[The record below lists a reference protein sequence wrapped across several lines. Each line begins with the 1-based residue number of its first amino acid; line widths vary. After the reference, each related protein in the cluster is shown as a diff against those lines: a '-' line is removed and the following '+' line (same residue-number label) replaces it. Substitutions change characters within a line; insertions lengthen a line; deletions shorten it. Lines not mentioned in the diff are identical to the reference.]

1 MKQMRRLLWGLPV
14 VGALAAAGV
23 FWTPR
28 GESAPGQ
35 SDNGKQQVGDLKPA
49 VSLPITQVILFN
61 SGVGHFTR
69 SGDVEGEARVDLSFP
84 EQDVN
89 DLIKSMTL
97 RDLSPNGRVAA
108 VTYDSHDPI
117 DRTLASFAINLN
129 NSPPLANILT
139 QARGEQVEVT
149 LVSTASQPGNLVG
162 KIMGVEQQQVP
173 GKDGPPVT
181 VSVLNLWCADGVRAV
196 KLGEVQR
203 LRFANPVIENEV
215 RRALETLALSHDAQ
229 KKAVSLHFAGE
240 GKRRVEVGYVVE
252 NPIWKTSYRLVL
264 DKEGKPYL
272 QGWAVV
278 ENPTDEDWAK
288 VTMALVSGRPIS
300 FKMDLYN
307 PLYVSR
313 PTVEPE
319 LFASLRPPTYG
330 GTMRKHAE
338 EPRIREELQ
347 SLEKRMSEGHDSK
360 GSPQP
365 AMDSVILGGS
375 GFGTVDGKRISTYA
389 EQWGSLPAA
398 ERARIIQ
405 ELTQGQPA
413 RYRIVIEDYFKALSA
428 GRGPGRLEDK
438 LAAARY
444 AEKAGEQLR
453 ERLDLGASVQ
463 SVATASALGD
473 YYQYVIDRPVDLA
486 RQKSALLPI
495 VNKDVEGK
503 RVSIYNSDI
512 QAKHPLLGLR
522 FKNTSGMPLAQG
534 PITVFEGSVYAGD
547 SRVLDLQP
555 DEERLVS
562 YAIDLGTE
570 VSTKSGNNTSRI
582 TSVKAVKGI
591 VYTHTVQREERVY
604 DVSNRSTTDR
614 TLLIEHPNRKGQGF
628 AFIGDHKPK
637 EEATDVFR
645 FEVAIGA
652 KKDLTYTVTEERPVE
667 SSVQLTNNT
676 DDQIRYFLSLKEAP
690 DSLKA
695 KLNEALKVKGTWDK
709 VRQDIQ
715 AANARVQTITQ
726 DQKRLRDNMREL
738 PRDSDLF
745 KRYLKTLEEQEK
757 EMDDLQAKLKALQD
771 DEAKA
776 KSAYDDF
783 LANLSAE

>member
-1 MKQMRRLLWGLPV
+1 MRRYWLMLPALGV
-14 VGALAAAGV
+14 LAAVVVV
-23 FWTPR
+23 FSQR
-28 GESAPGQ
+28 GESAPTS
-35 SDNGKQQVGDLKPA
+35 SDNGKAGQAALKPA
-49 VSLPITQVILFN
+49 VSLPISQVILFN

-69 SGDVEGEARVDLSFP
+69 AGDVEGDARVDLTFP
-84 EQDVN
+84 EQDIN

-97 RDLSPNGRVAA
+97 RDLSPSGRVAA

-129 NSPPLANILT
+129 NNPSLSQILQ

-149 LVSTASQPGNLVG
+149 LVNTTSQPTALTG
-162 KIMGVEQQQVP
+162 KIIGLEQQP
-173 GKDGPPVT
+173 APSKEGPAVPVT
-181 VSVLNLWCADGVRAV
+181 VLNLWCAEGVRAV
-196 KLGEVQR
+196 KMAEVQR
-203 LRFANPVIENEV
+203 LRFMNPVIENEV
-215 RRALETLALSHDAQ
+215 RRALETLALSHDSQ

-240 GKRRVEVGYVVE
+240 GKRKVEVGYVIE

-264 DKEGKPYL
+264 KEGKPYL

-278 ENPTDEDWAK
+278 ENPTDEDWAQ

-307 PLYVSR
+307 PLYVGR

-330 GTMRKHAE
+330 GAMNRHDRLAGDQPQTEGAGL
-338 EPRIREELQ
+338 RE
-347 SLEKRMSEGHDSK
+347 LEKDAKKLQEMTNEAK
-360 GSPQP
+360 
-365 AMDSVILGGS
+365 LGA
-375 GFGTVDGKRISTYA
+375 GFRETDG
-389 EQWGSLPAA
+389 
-398 ERARIIQ
+398 ARFKQ
-405 ELTQGQPA
+405 EAQQ
-413 RYRIVIEDYFKALSA
+413 
-428 GRGPGRLEDK
+428 RLEYARKVADK
-438 LAAARY
+438 L
-444 AEKAGEQLR
+444 KD
-453 ERLDLGASVQ
+453 DLKLGQSVQ

-503 RVSIYNSDI
+503 RVSIYNPGV

-522 FKNTSGMPLAQG
+522 FKNTTGMPLSQG
-534 PITVFEGSVYAGD
+534 PVTVFEGSVYAGD
-547 SRVLDLQP
+547 TRVLDLQP

-570 VSTKSGNNTSRI
+570 VSTKPGNNTSRI
-582 TSVKAVKGI
+582 TRVRAVKGI
-591 VYTHTVQREERVY
+591 VYTSTVNREEIVY

-628 AFIGDHKPK
+628 TFIGEHKPK
-637 EEATDVFR
+637 EEAADVFR
-645 FEVAIGA
+645 FEVPVGA
-652 KKDLTYTVTEERPVE
+652 KKDLSYTVIEERPVE
-667 SSVQLTNNT
+667 SSVVLTNSA
-676 DDQIRYFLSLKEAP
+676 DDQIRYFINLKEAP
-690 DSLKA
+690 SALKD
-695 KLNEALKVKGTWDK
+695 KLREALKLKAGWDT
-709 VRQDIQ
+709 VRQDI
-715 AANARVQTITQ
+715 ATANTRIQTITA

-745 KRYLKTLEEQEK
+745 KRYLKTLDDQEK
-757 EMDDLQAKLKALQD
+757 EMDDLQAKLKKFHA
-771 DEAKA
+771 DEAEA
-776 KSAYDDF
+776 RRGYETF

>member
-1 MKQMRRLLWGLPV
+1 MRRYWIALPAL
-14 VGALAAAGV
+14 GALAAGAALFGQ
-23 FWTPR
+23 R
-28 GESAPGQ
+28 GDPTQ
-35 SDNGKQQVGDLKPA
+35 PQPIDNGRQNVGQLKPA
-49 VSLPITQVILFN
+49 VNLPITQVILFN

-84 EQDVN
+84 EHDVN

-149 LVSTASQPGNLVG
+149 LVSTASQPGNVVG

-240 GKRRVEVGYVVE
+240 GKRKVEVGYVIE

-264 DKEGKPYL
+264 GEQGKPYL

-307 PLYVSR
+307 PLYVNR

-330 GTMRKHAE
+330 GALLRQAE
-338 EPRIREELQ
+338 AAGLAGVPGGGAGFGGRP
-347 SLEKRMSEGHDSK
+347 MA
-360 GSPQP
+360 PAAAP
-365 AMDSVILGGS
+365 AMRAGYGAPKAKADAARLAGGEAA
-375 GFGTVDGKRISTYA
+375 TE
-389 EQWGSLPAA
+389 EQV
-398 ERARIIQ
+398 RFAR
-405 ELTQGQPA
+405 EA
-413 RYRIVIEDYFKALSA
+413 A
-428 GRGPGRLEDK
+428 GR
-438 LAAARY
+438 
-444 AEKAGEQLR
+444 LR
-453 ERLDLGASVQ
+453 ERLELGASVQ

-473 YYQYVIDRPVDLA
+473 YFQYVIDRPVDLA

-495 VNKDVEGK
+495 VNKDVEGR
-503 RVSIYNSDI
+503 RVSIYN
-512 QAKHPLLGLR
+512 QAVQPKHPLLGLK
-522 FKNTSGMPLAQG
+522 FKNTTGMPLTQG

-547 SRVLDLQP
+547 TRVLDLQP

-570 VSTKSGNNTSRI
+570 VSAKPGNNTSRI
-582 TSVKAVKGI
+582 TRVKAVKGI
-591 VYTHTVQREERVY
+591 VYTNTVQREERIY

-628 AFIGDHKPK
+628 AFIGEHKPK
-637 EEATDVFR
+637 EEAADVFR
-645 FEVAIGA
+645 FEVAVAA
-652 KKDLTYTVTEERPVE
+652 KKDLSYTVMEERPVE
-667 SSVQLTNNT
+667 SSVQLTNNAE
-676 DDQIRYFLSLKEAP
+676 DQIRYFLSLKEAP
-690 DSLKA
+690 QSLKD
-695 KLNEALKVKGTWDK
+695 KLNEALKVKGSWDK

-715 AANARVQTITQ
+715 AANTRVQTITQ

-757 EMDDLQAKLKALQD
+757 EMDDLQAKLKALQA

-776 KSAYDDF
+776 KAAYDDF
-783 LANLSAE
+783 LANLSTE